1 MQNDALIF
9 DLDGTLW
16 NACAASAKGW
26 NVGFAKLGINK
37 KVTTEQ
43 IESIAG
49 NPFDKCIEILF
60 PGLEKQ
66 YPQLFDVLE
75 ENEIEVLKS
84 EGGTIYEGVIEGLND
99 LSKKYKIFI
108 VSNCQE
114 WYLKLF
120 LKFSGIEKLLT
131 GYDCYGMS
139 GISKGE
145 MLKRIQRKF
154 SLKNPVYIGDTA
166 SDESSAKSA
175 EMEFVHV
182 FYGFG
187 SPKNKA
193 KSFASFG
200 ELKNSFIV

>member
-1 MQNDALIF
+1 MKNDALIF

-75 ENEIEVLKS
+75 ENEIEVVKCD
-84 EGGTIYEGVIEGLND
+84 GATFYEGVIDGLKD

-120 LKFSGIEKLLT
+120 FKFSGLEKILT

-145 MLKRIQRKF
+145 MLKRIQSKF

-166 SDESSAKSA
+166 SDESAAEIA
-175 EMEFVHV
+175 EMEYIYVS
-182 FYGFG
+182 YGFG

-193 KSFASFG
+193 KTFDTFN
-200 ELKNSFIV
+200 ELKESFIV